1 MKLTGNYLLAFAALG
16 YRTVEHLTESN
27 VSGTSLAPLM
37 LSTSRLIV
45 NPHFEFA
52 AILNMGQRQQK
63 KARKEGVCAGGQRE
77 IKTMDLCGGLQMKR
91 ENNANRDGKRY
102 FAVVLSTASL
112 DCEIIHECG
121 LFSAL

>member
-1 MKLTGNYLLAFAALG
+1 MTSVAVGDLDGDGDLDI
-16 YRTVEHLTESN
+16 
-27 VSGTSLAPLM
+27 VSGGWDNN
-37 LSTSRLIV
+37 V
-45 NPHFEFA
+45 NVWRNDT